1 MQKKVKVKT
10 MGFLKNKLK
19 QMVEETF
26 PALTNLEKTLSDIE
40 YLGDIGK
47 SDDGID
53 WMVYEHS
60 VSSNHPY
67 QKIDADY
74 EAFIDQNVFSLNDF
88 YKDIGK
94 NKDVEGISSNVEP
107 EEDYIVDGLDIRKP
121 YSDNVFDYHYDEKEQ
136 SWIGVPRDE
145 IHEPIEIEL
154 EPIQIDETFEF
165 DWDSETVVSETD
177 KWVKRYDFSDIVNKY
192 KESYPSIYS
201 SKDIPDTIKGTIQ
214 SEVIDAVQNLK
225 PTVTLISG
233 CIKTEILDAKNEE
246 SGDSV
251 NHPSHYTQG
260 KYEVIDYIIQEYGW
274 DFLLANVIK
283 YVSRAGHKADP
294 NLSIDEKAIE
304 DLKKASW
311 YLEKQMQEIAE
322 AGILK
327 EDISMSDYAEDKQF
341 SQNLGNVIQYLH
353 LAKLAND
360 ALETDTRDRFLEKA
374 MAYLKIEI
382 EYRQLE
388 LETKKSGVDE

>member
-1 MQKKVKVKT
+1 
-10 MGFLKNKLK
+10 MGFLNNKFK
-19 QMVEETF
+19 KIVEETF
-26 PALTNLEKTLSDIE
+26 PALANLEKTFSDIE

-60 VSSNHPY
+60 VANNY
-67 QKIDADY
+67 QPQNCDAEY
-74 EAFIDQNVFSLNDF
+74 EAFVDQNVFSLND
-88 YKDIGK
+88 YYEDLRAIKVDTSDWKLNENKGTTKD
-94 NKDVEGISSNVEP
+94 EEP
-107 EEDYIVDGLDIRKP
+107 DDDYIVDGLDIRKP
-121 YSDNVFDYHYDEKEQ
+121 YSDKVFDYHYDEKEK
-136 SWIGVPRDE
+136 SWIGVPKEE

-154 EPIQIDETFEF
+154 EPLQIDETFEF

-233 CIKTEILDAKNEE
+233 CIKTEILDTKNED

-294 NLSIDEKAIE
+294 NLSIDEKALE

-322 AGILK
+322 AGTLK
-327 EDISMSDYAEDKQF
+327 EDISMSDYTEDKKL

-353 LAKLAND
+353 LAKLASD
-360 ALETDTRDRFLEKA
+360 ALETGTRDRFLEKA
-374 MAYLKIEI
+374 LAYLKIEI

-388 LETKKSGVDE
+388 LETKKLDVDE